1 MPTYATMTAPQ
12 KAVLGLMALSLLA
25 QQILILNVET
35 VVLAATGSFGLFVY
49 SRFGDAIG
57 EALDARGASLRAAM
71 ATHSEA
77 QAARLRTQIAV
88 AEAHTPWAEAQAAL
102 EGATAPLVE
111 TLADASRPA
120 LVEAGEALTFVG
132 QALGRPTA
140 TLETLGAATSGVWA
154 TAARHAAGAGEGSMV
169 FPTPAA
175 AVEAEA
181 RVGGEES
188 RAL

>member
-1 MPTYATMTAPQ
+1 MTAPQ
-12 KAVLGLMALSLLA
+12 KAVVGLMALSLVA

-35 VVLAATGSFGLFVY
+35 VVLAATGAFGAFIY

-57 EALDARGASLRAAM
+57 DALDARGVSLKAAL

-88 AEAHTPWAEAQAAL
+88 AEAHTPWAAAQAAL

-120 LVEAGEALTFVG
+120 LRSTGEALAFVG

-140 TLETLGAATSGVWA
+140 ALEALGATTSAVWS
-154 TAARHAAGAGEGSMV
+154 TAARHAAGGQGGEGLT
-169 FPTPAA
+169 FPTPASA
-175 AVEAEA
+175 PSLED
-181 RVGGEES
+181 RVGGEEI